1 MKRATDPRHDRRKK
15 IVANLFAYSFN
26 PKQKY
31 LGPVQEVISDIKK
44 LDRVI
49 IKNAPTWPIA
59 KINPVD
65 LAILRLAIYEIKLK
79 KEPQK
84 VIIDEAVELA
94 KEFGSDSSG
103 AFVNGVLGTIYKYDR
118 Y

>member
-1 MKRATDPRHDRRKK
+1 MKRATDPRHNRRKK

-31 LGPVQEVISDIKK
+31 LGSVVGIIKDVKK

-49 IKNAPTWPIA
+49 VKNAPAWPIT

-65 LAILRLAIYEIKLK
+65 LAILRLAIYEIRQA
-79 KEPQK
+79 KEPEK

-94 KEFGSDSSG
+94 KEFGADSSG
-103 AFVNGVLGTIYKYDR
+103 GFVNGVLGTIYSHDHH
-118 Y
+118 